1 MFDNRLLKWAG
12 LYGELEKAVTALGY
26 DLSRY
31 EIGTEAAGYRR
42 LTVYLY
48 RKNNVLAETMFT
60 LGIYDF
66 DKHTFVD

>member
-1 MFDNRLLKWAG
+1 MFDNRLLKWAN

-26 DLSRY
+26 DLDRY
-31 EIGTEAAGYRR
+31 EIGTEAAGWKR

-48 RKNNVLAETMFT
+48 RKNNVPAETMFT